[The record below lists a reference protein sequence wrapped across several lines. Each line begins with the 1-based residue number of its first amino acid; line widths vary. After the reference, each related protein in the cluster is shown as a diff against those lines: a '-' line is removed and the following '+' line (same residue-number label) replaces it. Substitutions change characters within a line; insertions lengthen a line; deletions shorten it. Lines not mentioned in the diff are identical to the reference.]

1 MLAQASPTRSAP
13 SATSSLPRST
23 RTSISRGR
31 PSQTRCGRAR
41 PAWTTWFFERLTE
54 AKASEPGS
62 AGCLV
67 VNTVVAFGRDDA
79 DVTERTQRGWDDL
92 ADAFRVALRRAADK
106 GEIGDS
112 DETRVTLLLSVAHAI
127 NLAARWTGPDAA
139 RTYADAALALLD
151 SWRSEQQRS

>member
-1 MLAQASPTRSAP
+1 
-13 SATSSLPRST
+13 
-23 RTSISRGR
+23 
-31 PSQTRCGRAR
+31 
-41 PAWTTWFFERLTE
+41 LTE

-92 ADAFRVALRRAADK
+92 ADAFRAALRRAADK

-139 RTYADAALALLD
+139 RTYADAALALMD